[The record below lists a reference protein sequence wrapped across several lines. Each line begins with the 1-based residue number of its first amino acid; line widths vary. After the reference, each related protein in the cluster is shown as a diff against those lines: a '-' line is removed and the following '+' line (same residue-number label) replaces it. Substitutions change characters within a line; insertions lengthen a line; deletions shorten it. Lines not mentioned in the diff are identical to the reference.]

1 MSKVQAYTDMN
12 VRNLKPRKTRYED
25 KVAGFPGLRV
35 VVQPNGT
42 KAFVLRYSYGKK
54 YRKLTLNAYQPN
66 TGALA
71 TAQEHYRD
79 AIAALNRG
87 ENPADAVRKRRSGNV
102 DADDTVTA
110 YVEMFKQQRFSKLA
124 VGTADYYATEL
135 DRLVDAF
142 GATDIAKVTPKDVQ
156 KVIDKAIDRGDAA
169 QRTTYKVARA
179 FFNWASPRAG
189 VDSPCEKIAAPSK
202 DTERKRWLDD
212 AEIKV
217 VWKAAET
224 AGGAP
229 GALVKLLLLTGCRR
243 DEICYLRRDQIRDN
257 RIVFPESLT
266 KNNEPHSVPITPAI
280 RRALDTLPDKSE
292 YALTGNG
299 AGLGGH
305 SKARA
310 AIKTPSLE
318 HWTFHDLR
326 RSFASGLARL
336 GVPLQVT
343 ELCLN
348 HKSGVSNRPLIRIYQ
363 QHDFAKEVKAAFEK
377 WSAHVESLIA
387 EKVKAAA

>member
-54 YRKLTLNAYQPN
+54 YRKLTLNACQPN

-87 ENPADAVRKRRSGNV
+87 ENPADAVRKRRSGNG

-142 GATDIAKVTPKDVQ
+142 G
-156 KVIDKAIDRGDAA
+156 G
-169 QRTTYKVARA
+169 
-179 FFNWASPRAG
+179 
-189 VDSPCEKIAAPSK
+189 
-202 DTERKRWLDD
+202 
-212 AEIKV
+212 
-217 VWKAAET
+217 
-224 AGGAP
+224 
-229 GALVKLLLLTGCRR
+229 
-243 DEICYLRRDQIRDN
+243 
-257 RIVFPESLT
+257 
-266 KNNEPHSVPITPAI
+266 
-280 RRALDTLPDKSE
+280 
-292 YALTGNG
+292 
-299 AGLGGH
+299 
-305 SKARA
+305 
-310 AIKTPSLE
+310 
-318 HWTFHDLR
+318 
-326 RSFASGLARL
+326 
-336 GVPLQVT
+336 
-343 ELCLN
+343 
-348 HKSGVSNRPLIRIYQ
+348 
-363 QHDFAKEVKAAFEK
+363 
-377 WSAHVESLIA
+377 
-387 EKVKAAA
+387 